1 MWTRQGLAYTC
12 VLIFAAPMSL
22 AAHAGE
28 YYDDYEGHQEGI
40 SLHAVLIF
48 AVHLPTGVHV
58 GEYYDDDEGYED
70 DYGDG
75 GDEGP
80 IY

>member
-1 MWTRQGLAYTC
+1 VST
-12 VLIFAAPMSL
+12 
-22 AAHAGE
+22 
-28 YYDDYEGHQEGI
+28 
-40 SLHAVLIF
+40 AVL
-48 AVHLPTGVHV
+48 A

>member
-1 MWTRQGLAYTC
+1 VPL
-12 VLIFAAPMSL
+12 LL
-22 AAHAGE
+22 
-28 YYDDYEGHQEGI
+28 
-40 SLHAVLIF
+40 LL
-48 AVHLPTGVHV
+48 LP